1 MAYQESEL
9 LTLLKKIPLGPAE
22 LTALRE
28 RAEQLKEG
36 TIKTRGDALLPIFLA
51 SFIFDALCLG
61 GTVYNYWI
69 LQLRQLMKIW
79 YKVTINHMCMKLLFT
94 LFPHVAAFVAC

>member
-61 GTVYNYWI
+61 GTVYSKTVLRSKV
-69 LQLRQLMKIW
+69 LQNAPLG
-79 YKVTINHMCMKLLFT
+79 
-94 LFPHVAAFVAC
+94 AFCNSFDLH